1 MCQCCAGEFRVGQ
14 TLASDAAHGKVEAAS
29 IIPTLTVVE
38 AEDLL
43 IHIAVKVEWLN
54 GNVSSGNTPLQKTSE
69 ILNPLSVNFAVD
81 VLFKVI
87 PGNATTSDLE

>member
-1 MCQCCAGEFRVGQ
+1 MIKAKCLFV
-14 TLASDAAHGKVEAAS
+14 
-29 IIPTLTVVE
+29 
-38 AEDLL
+38 
-43 IHIAVKVEWLN
+43 HIAVKVEWLN